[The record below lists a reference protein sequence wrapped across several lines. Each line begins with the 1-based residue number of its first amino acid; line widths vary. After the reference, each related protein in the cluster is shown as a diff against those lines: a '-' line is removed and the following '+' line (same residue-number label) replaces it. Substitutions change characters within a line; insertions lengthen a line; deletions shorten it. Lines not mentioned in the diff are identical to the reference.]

1 MFVIL
6 LCLAQ
11 NPNHFERRDNYRNVT
26 EHQTENYPT
35 QMMVIQAMPMFI
47 HGLNDPVPRFLPL
60 CIHRVHRALQKVI
73 QMGFSL
79 VAEESESGNR
89 LIKNE

>member
-1 MFVIL
+1 
-6 LCLAQ
+6 
-11 NPNHFERRDNYRNVT
+11 
-26 EHQTENYPT
+26 
-35 QMMVIQAMPMFI
+35 MPMFI

-60 CIHRVHRALQKVI
+60 CIHHRALQKVI